1 MKIKYPIAKANP
13 IGHQIEA
20 RTRALWLAAVA
31 YAESEFSGASVECN
45 ITGKIA
51 APPVANKPTMRKF
64 EARNARISLRVE
76 KPEIS
81 MAVERKITS
90 NPIQQTRLWTA
101 CTGTSGR
108 TTKDSTEISANSG
121 TTANQRYF

>member
-31 YAESEFSGASVECN
+31 YAESEFSGATVECN

-51 APPVANKPTMRKF
+51 APPVANKPTIREF
-64 EARNARISLRVE
+64 EARKARISLRLE

-81 MAVERKITS
+81 IAVESTTTT
-90 NPIQQTRLWTA
+90 NPIQQTGL
-101 CTGTSGR
+101 
-108 TTKDSTEISANSG
+108 
-121 TTANQRYF
+121 

>member
-1 MKIKYPIAKANP
+1 MKIKYPIAKASP

-51 APPVANKPTMRKF
+51 APPVANKPTIRKF
-64 EARNARISLRVE
+64 EARKARISLRAE

-81 MAVERKITS
+81 TAVEIEVTS
-90 NPIQQTRLWTA
+90 NASQQIGL
-101 CTGTSGR
+101 
-108 TTKDSTEISANSG
+108 
-121 TTANQRYF
+121 